1 MQSRGYLLYTLAF
14 HAVFTNLGANGSHGP
29 LASDSPYAGQD
40 HYRQVTITNG
50 IQQWTVPYTGYYRIE
65 AIGAT
70 GGCDYWYPNIFSCG
84 GTGAKL
90 IGEFRLNMSE
100 VIQVLVGQEGG
111 SNIKAWGPGGG
122 GGTFVVSGNST
133 PLIIAGG
140 GGGGLKD
147 KKRHGRCNANT
158 NRPGNAAGYKGKVWV
173 PIPLIEKALTHIS
186 SLVSAV
192 KSYEKIIIIG
202 YYEIF
207 AIRWCPL
214 IGKLVNLHNSM

>member
-1 MQSRGYLLYTLAF
+1 MQNRGYLLYNLAF

-29 LASDSPYAGQD
+29 SASGSPYAGQD

-158 NRPGNAAGYKGKVWV
+158 NRTGNAAGYKGKVWV
-173 PIPLIEKALTHIS
+173 PISLIEKAHTNIS

-192 KSYEKIIIIG
+192 KIYEKIIIIG
-202 YYEIF
+202 YYEVI
-207 AIRWCPL
+207 AIRAHLLANW
-214 IGKLVNLHNSM
+214 

>member
-1 MQSRGYLLYTLAF
+1 MQNRGYLLYNLAF

-40 HYRQVTITNG
+40 NYRQVTITNG

-70 GGCDYWYPNIFSCG
+70 GGCDYWYPNFFFCG

-111 SNIKAWGPGGG
+111 SNINARGSGGG

-140 GGGGLKD
+140 GGGGGLED

-158 NRPGNAAGYKGKVWV
+158 NRTGNADYRGKVWV
-173 PIPLIEKALTHIS
+173 PISLIKKAHTNFS

-207 AIRWCPL
+207 AIRAHLLANW
-214 IGKLVNLHNSM
+214 

>member
-1 MQSRGYLLYTLAF
+1 MQNRGYLLYNLAF

-29 LASDSPYAGQD
+29 SASGSPYAGQD

-111 SNIKAWGPGGG
+111 SNIKAWGSGGG

-147 KKRHGRCNANT
+147 KKRHRRCNANT
-158 NRPGNAAGYKGKVWV
+158 NSTGNAGYKGKVWV
-173 PIPLIEKALTHIS
+173 PISLIEKAHTNIF

-207 AIRWCPL
+207 VIRAHLLANC
-214 IGKLVNLHNSM
+214 

>member
-1 MQSRGYLLYTLAF
+1 MQNRGYLLYNLAF

-29 LASDSPYAGQD
+29 SASGSPYAGQD

-65 AIGAT
+65 AIGAA
-70 GGCDYWYPNIFSCG
+70 GGCDDRPPYSPQCG
-84 GTGAKL
+84 GRGAKM
-90 IGEFRLNMSE
+90 IGKFRLNMSE

-111 SNIKAWGPGGG
+111 SNIKAWGSGGG

-158 NRPGNAAGYKGKVWV
+158 NSTVNAGYKGKVWV
-173 PIPLIEKALTHIS
+173 PISLKEKAHTNIF

-207 AIRWCPL
+207 VIRAHLLANC
-214 IGKLVNLHNSM
+214 

>member
-1 MQSRGYLLYTLAF
+1 MQNRGYLLYNLAF

-29 LASDSPYAGQD
+29 SASGSPYAGQD

-50 IQQWTVPYTGYYRIE
+50 IQQWTVPYTGYYRIV

-111 SNIKAWGPGGG
+111 SNIKAWGSGGG

-158 NRPGNAAGYKGKVWV
+158 NSTGNAGYKGKVWV
-173 PIPLIEKALTHIS
+173 PISLIEKAHTNIF

-207 AIRWCPL
+207 VIRAHLLANC
-214 IGKLVNLHNSM
+214 

>member
-1 MQSRGYLLYTLAF
+1 MQNWGYLLYNLAF
-14 HAVFTNLGANGSHGP
+14 HAIFKNLGANGSHGP
-29 LASDSPYAGQD
+29 SASGSLYAGQD

-70 GGCDYWYPNIFSCG
+70 GGCNYRYPIIFPCG

-111 SNIKAWGPGGG
+111 NNINAWGSGGG
-122 GGTFVVSGNST
+122 GGTFVVRGNST

-140 GGGGLKD
+140 GGGGP
-147 KKRHGRCNANT
+147 RTRYEYGRCNANT
-158 NRPGNAAGYKGKVWV
+158 GTTGNAGYTSWPGGRNGTGAHQTASVYSGKGKV
-173 PIPLIEKALTHIS
+173 
-186 SLVSAV
+186 
-192 KSYEKIIIIG
+192 
-202 YYEIF
+202 
-207 AIRWCPL
+207 C
-214 IGKLVNLHNSM
+214 

>member
-1 MQSRGYLLYTLAF
+1 MQNRGYLLYNLAF
-14 HAVFTNLGANGSHGP
+14 HAVFTNLGAKGSHGP
-29 LASDSPYAGQD
+29 SASDNPYAGQD

-50 IQQWTVPYTGYYRIE
+50 IQQWTVPYTGYYIIE
-65 AIGAT
+65 AIGAA
-70 GGCDYWYPNIFSCG
+70 GGCDHDRHPCG
-84 GTGAKL
+84 GKGAKM

-147 KKRHGRCNANT
+147 KKRLGRCNANT
-158 NRPGNAAGYKGKVWV
+158 DRTGNAAYKGKVWV
-173 PIPLIEKALTHIS
+173 PISLIEKAHTNVS

-192 KSYEKIIIIG
+192 KSYE
-202 YYEIF
+202 
-207 AIRWCPL
+207 
-214 IGKLVNLHNSM
+214 

>member
-1 MQSRGYLLYTLAF
+1 MQNRGYLLYNLAF
-14 HAVFTNLGANGSHGP
+14 HAVFTNLGAKGSHGP
-29 LASDSPYAGQD
+29 SASDSPYAGQD

-70 GGCDYWYPNIFSCG
+70 GGCDYWYSKMFSCG

-111 SNIKAWGPGGG
+111 SNINARGSGGG

-158 NRPGNAAGYKGKVWV
+158 SRTGNAAGYKGKVWV
-173 PIPLIEKALTHIS
+173 PISIIEKAHTNIS

-202 YYEIF
+202 YYEII
-207 AIRWCPL
+207 AIRAHL
-214 IGKLVNLHNSM
+214 LVNW